1 MGLVKEKKAN
11 AFDTTAISKGCFIFV
26 ESLNGNEPR
35 AGIVTRVSE
44 TEIEVLF
51 LPKISNVTNRFVI
64 SVSDISQYR
73 VRWSEDLEI
82 IKNYP

>member
-1 MGLVKEKKAN
+1 MGLITEKKEN

-26 ESLNGNEPR
+26 ESLTGNEPK
-35 AGIVTRVSE
+35 AGVVTRVSE

-64 SVSDISQYR
+64 SVSDISNYKI
-73 VRWSEDLEI
+73 RWTEDLETI
-82 IKNYP
+82 QNYP